1 MKKLLAALA
10 DAHQTETLVGLAFDF
25 AMTRSV
31 GEFVR
36 PERVLAHLDRALDE
50 ALTETALR
58 THLRPALDREVERA
72 RRRDDRVGDWLTAEA
87 KAELRALAA
96 RPVKLDRRFIEGLVK
111 QEAISDLVRS
121 VVEETLDRF
130 LQTLKPGGSG
140 GGVFGAVGR
149 SAVGI
154 ASGFGKGLLGGIG
167 AQMESQLKGAAATF
181 IAGSMHAVMDRVVA
195 ILTSPETGAKLAR
208 MNVGAFDKAME
219 KKTHELAAA
228 AMKLPVDDL
237 LDVVPGLIAHNLA
250 RPDVREG
257 LLEELAAALAIEGE
271 RTLGDILTASRDL
284 DAWRTEVIEIGAPL
298 VREFAATPAFKAWL
312 GDRGKA

>member
-1 MKKLLAALA
+1 VKKLLAALA
-10 DAHQTETLVGLAFDF
+10 DPAQTEALVGLAFDF
-25 AMTRSV
+25 AMTRPIS
-31 GEFVR
+31 EFVR
-36 PERVLAHLDRALDE
+36 PEQVLAHLDHALAE
-50 ALTETALR
+50 SLTETAIR
-58 THLRPALDREVERA
+58 AHLRPALDREVERA
-72 RRRDDRVGDWLTAEA
+72 RRRDDRIGDWLTAEA

-111 QEAISDLVRS
+111 QEAIADLVRS

-195 ILTSPETGAKLAR
+195 ILTSPETGTKLAR
-208 MNVGAFDKAME
+208 MNVSAFDKAME
-219 KKTHELAAA
+219 KKTHEVAAA

-250 RPDVREG
+250 RAEVRDG
-257 LLEELAAALAIEGE
+257 LLEEMRAALAIEGA
-271 RTLGDILTASRDL
+271 RTLGDVLTTSRDL
-284 DAWRTEVIEIGAPL
+284 DAWRAEVVEIGAPL
-298 VREFAATPAFKAWL
+298 VRSFTASPAFKAWVS
-312 GDRGKA
+312 DRGKA

>member
-10 DAHQTETLVGLAFDF
+10 DPTQTEALVGLAFDF
-25 AMTRSV
+25 AMTRPVST
-31 GEFVR
+31 FVS
-36 PERVLAHLDRALDE
+36 PERILGHLDHALDE
-50 ALTETALR
+50 ALTEAALR
-58 THLRPALDREVERA
+58 THLRPALDRELERA
-72 RRRDDRVGDWLTAEA
+72 RRRDDRLGDWLTAEA

-96 RPVKLDRRFIEGLVK
+96 RPVRLDRRFIEGLVK

-154 ASGFGKGLLGGIG
+154 ASGFGKGLLGGLG
-167 AQMESQLKGAAATF
+167 AQMESQLKGAAASF
-181 IAGSMHAVMDRVVA
+181 IAGSMHSVMDRVVA
-195 ILTSPETGAKLAR
+195 ILTSPETATKLAR
-208 MNVGAFDKAME
+208 MNVAAFDKAME
-219 KKTHELAAA
+219 KKTLDLAKA

-237 LDVVPGLIAHNLA
+237 LEVLPGLVAHNLA
-250 RPDVREG
+250 RPDVRAG
-257 LLEELAAALAIEGE
+257 ILEELEAALAIEGA
-271 RTLGDILTASRDL
+271 RTLGDVLETARDL
-284 DAWRTEVIEIGAPL
+284 DAWRAEVIEVGAPL

-312 GDRGKA
+312 ADRGKA